1 MDHPHEFPVSSCP
14 HLGTFDDSEVHFGF
28 PTQSNYCY
36 RVNPPGAVSV
46 SHQETHCLQ
55 RGYADCPVYQADWEG
70 PLPQNLRAIPDQDVK
85 RNIFP
90 FGDWRIL
97 VFGFVFLFIL
107 ILYFLFP
114 LRPNQNDS
122 MGSYSTASLVS
133 HTSTVNTET
142 TQPTASHTVQP
153 TETPQPSVTPSI
165 TPTPSRTSTDS
176 PPSLT
181 PGPLLDTPFTTNRT
195 YLIHQVK
202 EGESLPLLA
211 NRFQTRQEVIQIVNA
226 SRLVYGTLPDI
237 FLVLMPGQTDTLD
250 LVELDLLYLDNAAQI
265 AEFSS
270 RYGITEDELREYNG
284 LESGEIIPPGR
295 WLVFPNQE
303 VTPTVTLT
311 PVVTADLTQALTAP
325 FGPNNEYILHRVK
338 STENISTLET
348 LYLTSREVIQETN
361 IIQGSIR
368 IDQVLVIL
376 PDVTDPTGLT
386 TFRVT
391 QLDTDISVEDIADQ
405 LGVPA
410 SDLVFYNDLN
420 PGQILTSGQWIIYP
434 AQP

>member
-1 MDHPHEFPVSSCP
+1 MDHLPKFPVSSCP
-14 HLGTFDDSEVHFGF
+14 YLGTFDDSEVHFGF

-36 RVNPPGAVSV
+36 RVNPPGAVNI

-55 RGYADCPVYQADWEG
+55 RAYTGCPVYQSDWGG

-85 RNIFP
+85 RAIFP

-97 VFGFVFLFIL
+97 AFGFVFLFIL
-107 ILYFLFP
+107 ILYFLIPF
-114 LRPNQNDS
+114 RPNQNDS
-122 MGSYSTASLVS
+122 LETDSNASLVS
-133 HTSTVNTET
+133 HTSTVNTDT
-142 TQPTASHTVQP
+142 PQPTASHTAQP
-153 TETPQPSVTPSI
+153 TATPQPSVTPSI
-165 TPTPSRTSTDS
+165 TPTPSQTSTDS

-226 SRLVYGTLPDI
+226 SRLIYGTLPNI
-237 FLVLMPGQTDTLD
+237 FLVLMPGQTETLD
-250 LVELDLLYLDNAAQI
+250 LIELDLVYLDDAAQI
-265 AEFSS
+265 ADFSS
-270 RYGITEDELREYNG
+270 QYGISEDELREYNG

-295 WLVFPNQE
+295 WLVFPNRE
-303 VTPTVTLT
+303 VTPTITLT

-325 FGPNNEYILHRVK
+325 FGPNNEYVLHRVK

-348 LYLTSREVIQETN
+348 LYLTSRAVIQESN

-391 QLDTDISVEDIADQ
+391 QLDTDISVEDLADQ

-410 SDLVFYNDLN
+410 SDLVYYNDLT